1 MKFNRMKFNRM
12 KFNRMKLNRMKFNRM
27 KLNRMKFQPDE
38 FQPDEFQPDEVC
50 RMKLQPVEI
59 QLGVSKYT
67 VCLKRFWNRSKR
79 RIVEGKN
86 NDGRLNMFMCL

>member
-12 KFNRMKLNRMKFNRM
+12 KFNRMKFNRM

-38 FQPDEFQPDEVC
+38 FQPDEVC
-50 RMKLQPVEI
+50 RMKLQPDEI
-59 QLGVSKYT
+59 QLGVSKYK

-79 RIVEGKN
+79 RIVEGKS
-86 NDGRLNMFMCL
+86 NDGRLNMFRCL